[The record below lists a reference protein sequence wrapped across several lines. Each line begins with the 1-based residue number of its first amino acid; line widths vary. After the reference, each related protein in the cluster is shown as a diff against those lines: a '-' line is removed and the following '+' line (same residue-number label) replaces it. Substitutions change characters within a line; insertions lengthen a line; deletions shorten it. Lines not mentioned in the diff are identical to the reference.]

1 MKVLVAIFS
10 ETDVWKIPRA
20 HVDRLRERFPHH
32 GFAMAEDRA
41 AMAREAAD
49 ADVAFSSRLRGDIV
63 KLAPRLRWIHSSAA
77 GVGSLLS
84 PELVAR
90 GIVLTNSRGVHGDVI
105 AEHAV
110 GVAIM
115 ALHKL
120 HTAVRRQAEGVWAQQ
135 EISADPPIRLL
146 RGATA
151 GVVGL
156 GAVGTAV
163 ARAFAAMGA
172 EVVAIRRRPERGAPD
187 GVAWLG
193 GPADLDRLLARADVL
208 VLAAP
213 LTGATRA
220 LIGARELAI
229 MKPGAVLI
237 NVGRGKLVAEADLVD
252 ALQRGAIA
260 GAALDV
266 VEHEPLAP
274 ESPLWR
280 LPNVILTP
288 HTAGFRGDYW
298 DVVTDLFSEN
308 LRRFDRGEPLLN
320 VVDPEAGY

>member
-10 ETDVWKIPRA
+10 ETDVWKSRA
-20 HVDRLRERFPHH
+20 GTSSGCRSRLPTTPSRWPGPGGH
-32 GFAMAEDRA
+32 G
-41 AMAREAAD
+41 ARGGGRRHG
-49 ADVAFSSRLRGDIV
+49 VLPRLRGGVV
-63 KLAPRLRWIHSSAA
+63 KAAPRLRWIHSSAA

-84 PELVAR
+84 PELTAR

-105 AEHAV
+105 AEHVV
-110 GVAIM
+110 GVTIM
-115 ALHKL
+115 AFHKL
-120 HTAVRRQAEGVWAQQ
+120 HVAVRRQAEGVWARR

-146 RGATA
+146 RGATV
-151 GVVGL
+151 GIVGL
-156 GAVGTAV
+156 GAVGAAV
-163 ARAFAAMGA
+163 ARAAAALGA
-172 EVVAIRRRPERGAPD
+172 SVVAIRRRPERGATA

-193 GPADLDRLLARADVL
+193 GPADLDELLARADVV

-213 LTGATRA
+213 LTASTRA
-220 LIGARELAI
+220 LIGARELAR
-229 MKPGAVLI
+229 MKPGALLV

-266 VEHEPLAP
+266 VEHEPLDP
-274 ESPLWR
+274 QSPLWR

-298 DVVTDLFSEN
+298 DVVSDLFAEN
-308 LRRFDRGEPLLN
+308 LARFDRGEPLLN
-320 VVDPEAGY
+320 VVDTEAG